1 MWLAKLVGL
10 RYMTQVSDS
19 QNPSPHCT
27 AQSVVIF
34 VWWLAPCLPGDD
46 VTCHVSRVPTC
57 DHCNMCP
64 PCGRRPVMAVMDSP
78 TSKFYTNGHQGHS
91 SSTATSTATNTD
103 PLQLLNIFYTKNPYL
118 GEENEQHQNGTI
130 IHIYLVFKK
139 YGKFLGLIDNQRS
152 QYLWHQNTATYC
164 PKPTNTPCEQMSN
177 LRIPQPQFY
186 CGWHRSQP
194 LQPHRGPEVGGQ
206 WGQYWRGHRGPVVTL
221 YCRRQTS
228 GVHLACKLTIL
239 AKWCLWSAFH
249 CIWII
254 ASNEGSLRFS
264 NHGEELYW
272 W

>member
-91 SSTATSTATNTD
+91 SSTATSSATNTD

-152 QYLWHQNTATYC
+152 QYLWHQKTAIYLFCCAALNQTTHLVSKC
-164 PKPTNTPCEQMSN
+164 PIWGSPSPSFIVDGTAASLYSLTEDPRLPGSEGSTGAGTGEQLS
-177 LRIPQPQFY
+177 RYIAGARPQECTSLVNWQSSPNGVF
-186 CGWHRSQP
+186 
-194 LQPHRGPEVGGQ
+194 GQ
-206 WGQYWRGHRGPVVTL
+206 W
-221 YCRRQTS
+221 
-228 GVHLACKLTIL
+228 
-239 AKWCLWSAFH
+239 
-249 CIWII
+249 
-254 ASNEGSLRFS
+254 
-264 NHGEELYW
+264 
-272 W
+272 